1 MIRYCLELMQSHAR
15 HLEGNEP
22 DETTKSGKSRAE
34 MSLLEAWKAK
44 CPYINALDLKRGK
57 NRPLYSYMSSVIAE
71 GLSADGA
78 TPPPGLPTAEERK
91 AFAKEDTSELIEWWR
106 GLSVGQRNDVAHF
119 PLQELERQV
128 WVCPVWE
135 VLLHKLPD
143 LASGKQGVS
152 KRIACVNQNIVLAPE
167 LAGQPEA
174 AVRAMQEARATEL
187 EWTAPSTPGDDLE
200 AEKQRM
206 VEQLALSILQGRMVE
221 AHKRDTQTE
230 DAERMAQLLIEEEEE
245 SKKAQ

>member
-1 MIRYCLELMQSHAR
+1 MAPYL
-15 HLEGNEP
+15 
-22 DETTKSGKSRAE
+22 TTAP
-34 MSLLEAWKAK
+34 LL
-44 CPYINALDLKRGK
+44 
-57 NRPLYSYMSSVIAE
+57 PL
-71 GLSADGA
+71 
-78 TPPPGLPTAEERK
+78 
-91 AFAKEDTSELIEWWR
+91 
-106 GLSVGQRNDVAHF
+106 
-119 PLQELERQV
+119 
-128 WVCPVWE
+128 
-135 VLLHKLPD
+135 
-143 LASGKQGVS
+143 
-152 KRIACVNQNIVLAPE
+152 QNIVLAPE

-245 SKKAQ
+245 SKKAQQKKVRASGRASDTAAASVACADGGKRSPSARRSSGYASPKPRPSG

>member
-1 MIRYCLELMQSHAR
+1 M
-15 HLEGNEP
+15 
-22 DETTKSGKSRAE
+22 
-34 MSLLEAWKAK
+34 
-44 CPYINALDLKRGK
+44 
-57 NRPLYSYMSSVIAE
+57 
-71 GLSADGA
+71 
-78 TPPPGLPTAEERK
+78 
-91 AFAKEDTSELIEWWR
+91 
-106 GLSVGQRNDVAHF
+106 
-119 PLQELERQV
+119 
-128 WVCPVWE
+128 
-135 VLLHKLPD
+135 LLHKLPD

-245 SKKAQ
+245 SKKAQQKKVRPLTIPTTRPHHSPSPLATHSPPLPHPTGEQERQEEGEAEGEEGGRRRGRRHGRRRRLARKAFAVR